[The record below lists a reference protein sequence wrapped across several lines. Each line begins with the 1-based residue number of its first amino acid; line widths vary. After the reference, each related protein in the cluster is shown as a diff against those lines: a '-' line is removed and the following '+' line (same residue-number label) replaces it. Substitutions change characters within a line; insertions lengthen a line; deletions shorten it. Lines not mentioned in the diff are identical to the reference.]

1 MKTVLITGAS
11 RGIGK
16 ATAELFAENGY
27 AVIINYNKSED
38 NALKLVSEIRQKG
51 QTAMAVKADVSN
63 PDEVSEMMKKIS
75 ENFSSV
81 DVLVNNAG
89 ISLQKM
95 LTETEIKEWDEIFG
109 ITARGTFLC
118 SKAVLPMMINKKSGN
133 IINISSIWGNVGAS
147 CEVAY
152 SSAKSA
158 LIGFT
163 KALAKEVGPSGIRVN
178 CLCPG
183 VIDTDMNKMHS
194 AETLSALCDE
204 TPLMRIGNPSE
215 VAETILFLASEK
227 SSFITGQVF
236 SVDGGMTI

>member
-1 MKTVLITGAS
+1 MKTALITGAS

-16 ATAELFAENGY
+16 AAAELFAENGY
-27 AVIINYNKSED
+27 AVIINYNKSEED
-38 NALKLVSEIRQKG
+38 ALKLVSEIRAKG
-51 QTAMAVKADVSN
+51 KTAMAVKGDVSN

-75 ENFSSV
+75 ENFSSI

-95 LTETEIKEWDEIFG
+95 LTETTLEEWDNIFG
-109 ITARGTFLC
+109 ITARGTFLVTK
-118 SKAVLPMMINKKSGN
+118 SVLPMMINKKYGS

-163 KALAKEVGPSGIRVN
+163 KALAKEVGPSGVRVN

-194 AETLSALCDE
+194 EETLSALCDE

-236 SVDGGMTI
+236 SVDGGMTV

>member
-1 MKTVLITGAS
+1 MKTALITGAS

-27 AVIINYNKSED
+27 AVIINYNKSEKE
-38 NALKLVSEIRQKG
+38 ALSLVSEIREKG
-51 QTAMAVKADVSN
+51 GTAMAVKADVSSET
-63 PDEVSEMMKKIS
+63 EVSEMMKKIS
-75 ENFSSV
+75 ENFSSI
-81 DVLVNNAG
+81 DVLINNAG

-95 LTETEIKEWDEIFG
+95 LTETSIEEWDNIFG
-109 ITARGTFLC
+109 ITARGTFLVTK
-118 SKAVLPMMINKKSGN
+118 SVLPMMINKKSGS

-152 SSAKSA
+152 SSAKAS

-194 AETLSALCDE
+194 AETLACLCDE
-204 TPLMRIGNPSE
+204 APLMRIGNPTE
-215 VAETILFLASEK
+215 VADTILFLASEK

-236 SVDGGMTI
+236 SVDGGMTV

>member
-1 MKTVLITGAS
+1 MKTALITGAS
-11 RGIGK
+11 RGIGRK
-16 ATAELFAENGY
+16 TAELFAENGY
-27 AVIINYNKSED
+27 AVIINYNKSEKE
-38 NALKLVSEIRQKG
+38 ALNLVSEIREKG
-51 QTAMAVKADVSN
+51 GTAMAVKADVSSET
-63 PDEVSEMMKKIS
+63 EVSEMMKKIS
-75 ENFSSV
+75 ENFSSI

-95 LTETEIKEWDEIFG
+95 LTETTTEEWDNIFG
-109 ITARGTFLC
+109 ITARGTFLVTK
-118 SKAVLPMMINKKSGN
+118 SVLPMMINKKSGS

-152 SSAKSA
+152 SSAKAS

-163 KALAKEVGPSGIRVN
+163 KALAKEIGPSGIRVN

-194 AETLSALCDE
+194 VETLACLCDE
-204 TPLMRIGNPSE
+204 TPLMRIGLPSE

-227 SSFITGQVF
+227 SAFITGQIF
-236 SVDGGMTI
+236 SVDGGMTV

>member
-1 MKTVLITGAS
+1 MKTALITGAS
-11 RGIGK
+11 RGIGRK
-16 ATAELFAENGY
+16 TAELFAENGY
-27 AVIINYNKSED
+27 AVIINYNKSEKE
-38 NALKLVSEIRQKG
+38 ALNLVSEIREKG
-51 QTAMAVKADVSN
+51 GTAMAVKADVSN
-63 PDEVSEMMKKIS
+63 ETEVSEMMKKIS
-75 ENFSSV
+75 ENFSSI

-95 LTETEIKEWDEIFG
+95 LTETTTEEWDNIFG
-109 ITARGTFLC
+109 ITARGTFLVTK
-118 SKAVLPMMINKKSGN
+118 SVLPMMINKKSGS

-152 SSAKSA
+152 SSAKAS

-163 KALAKEVGPSGIRVN
+163 KALAKEIGPSGIRVN

-194 AETLSALCDE
+194 VETLACLCDE
-204 TPLMRIGNPSE
+204 TPLMRIGLPSE

-227 SSFITGQVF
+227 SAFITGQIF
-236 SVDGGMTI
+236 SVDGGMTV

>member
-1 MKTVLITGAS
+1 MKTALITGAS

-27 AVIINYNKSED
+27 AVIINYNKSEKE
-38 NALKLVSEIRQKG
+38 ALNLVSEIREKG
-51 QTAMAVKADVSN
+51 GTAMAVKADVSSET
-63 PDEVSEMMKKIS
+63 EVSEMMKKIS

-81 DVLVNNAG
+81 DVLINNAG

-95 LTETEIKEWDEIFG
+95 LTETSIEEWDNIFG
-109 ITARGTFLC
+109 ITARGTFLVTK
-118 SKAVLPMMINKKSGN
+118 SVLPMMINKKSGS

-152 SSAKSA
+152 SSAKAS

-163 KALAKEVGPSGIRVN
+163 KALAKEVGPSGVRVN

-194 AETLSALCDE
+194 EETLACLCDE
-204 TPLMRIGNPSE
+204 TPLMRIGSPFE
-215 VAETILFLASEK
+215 VAETVLFLASEK

-236 SVDGGMTI
+236 SIDGGMTV

>member
-1 MKTVLITGAS
+1 MKTALITGAS

-16 ATAELFAENGY
+16 ATAELFADNGY
-27 AVIINYNKSED
+27 AVIINYNKSEKE
-38 NALKLVSEIRQKG
+38 ALNLVSEIREKG
-51 QTAMAVKADVSN
+51 GTAMAVKADVSSET
-63 PDEVSEMMKKIS
+63 EVSEMMKKIS

-81 DVLVNNAG
+81 DVLINNAG

-95 LTETEIKEWDEIFG
+95 LTETTTEEWDNIFG
-109 ITARGTFLC
+109 ITARGTFLVTK
-118 SKAVLPMMINKKSGN
+118 SVLPMMINKKSGS

-152 SSAKSA
+152 SSAKAS

-163 KALAKEVGPSGIRVN
+163 KALAKEVGPSGVRVN

-194 AETLSALCDE
+194 VETLACLCDE
-204 TPLMRIGNPSE
+204 TPLMRIGNPTE

-236 SVDGGMTI
+236 SVDGGMTV

>member
-1 MKTVLITGAS
+1 MKTALITGAS

-27 AVIINYNKSED
+27 AVIINYNKSEKE
-38 NALKLVSEIRQKG
+38 ALSLVSEIREKG
-51 QTAMAVKADVSN
+51 GTTMAVKADVSN
-63 PDEVSEMMKKIS
+63 ETEVSEMMKKIS
-75 ENFSSV
+75 ENFSSI
-81 DVLVNNAG
+81 DVLINNAG

-95 LTETEIKEWDEIFG
+95 LTETTTEEWDNIFG
-109 ITARGTFLC
+109 ITARGTFLVTK
-118 SKAVLPMMINKKSGN
+118 SVLPMMINKKSGS

-152 SSAKSA
+152 SSAKAS

-163 KALAKEVGPSGIRVN
+163 KALAKEVGLSGVRVN

-194 AETLSALCDE
+194 AETLACLCDE
-204 TPLMRIGNPSE
+204 TPLMRIGSPSE

-227 SSFITGQVF
+227 SSFITGQIF
-236 SVDGGMTI
+236 SVDGGMTV

>member
-1 MKTVLITGAS
+1 MKTALITGAS

-16 ATAELFAENGY
+16 AAAELFAENGY
-27 AVIINYNKSED
+27 AVIINYNKSEED
-38 NALKLVSEIRQKG
+38 ALKLVSEIRAKG
-51 QTAMAVKADVSN
+51 KTAMAVKGDVSN
-63 PDEVSEMMKKIS
+63 PDEVSLMMKKIS

-95 LTETEIKEWDEIFG
+95 LTETTLEEWDNIFG
-109 ITARGTFLC
+109 ITARGTFLVTK
-118 SKAVLPMMINKKSGN
+118 SVLPMMISKKCGS

-194 AETLSALCDE
+194 EETLSALCDE

-236 SVDGGMTI
+236 SIDGGMTV

>member
-1 MKTVLITGAS
+1 MKTALITGAS

-16 ATAELFAENGY
+16 KAAELFAENGY
-27 AVIINYNKSED
+27 AVIINYNKSEE
-38 NALKLVSEIRQKG
+38 NALKLVSEIRAKG
-51 QTAMAVKADVSN
+51 GTAMAVKGDVSN
-63 PDEVSEMMKKIS
+63 PDEVSLMMKKIS

-95 LTETEIKEWDEIFG
+95 LTETTLEEWDNIFG
-109 ITARGTFLC
+109 ITARGTFLVTK
-118 SKAVLPMMINKKSGN
+118 SVLPMMISKKCGS

-194 AETLSALCDE
+194 KETLSSLCDE
-204 TPLMRIGNPSE
+204 TPLMRIGTPSE

-236 SVDGGMTI
+236 SVDGGMTV

>member
-1 MKTVLITGAS
+1 MKTALITGAS

-27 AVIINYNKSED
+27 AVIINYNKSEEE
-38 NALKLVSEIRQKG
+38 ALNLVSEIRAKG
-51 QTAMAVKADVSN
+51 KTAMAVKADVSN

-81 DVLVNNAG
+81 DVLINNAG

-95 LTETEIKEWDEIFG
+95 LTETTLEEWDNIFG
-109 ITARGTFLC
+109 ITARGTFLVTK
-118 SKAVLPMMINKKSGN
+118 SVLPMMISKKYGS

-163 KALAKEVGPSGIRVN
+163 KALAKEVGPSGVRVN

-194 AETLSALCDE
+194 EETLSALCDE

-236 SVDGGMTI
+236 SIDGGMTV

>member
-1 MKTVLITGAS
+1 MKTALITGAS

-16 ATAELFAENGY
+16 AAAELFAENGY
-27 AVIINYNKSED
+27 AVIINYNKSEEE
-38 NALKLVSEIRQKG
+38 ALNLVSEIRAKG
-51 QTAMAVKADVSN
+51 KTAMAVKGDVSN

-75 ENFSSV
+75 ENFSSI

-95 LTETEIKEWDEIFG
+95 LTETTLEEWDNIFG
-109 ITARGTFLC
+109 ITARGTFLVTK
-118 SKAVLPMMINKKSGN
+118 SVLPMMINKKYGS

-163 KALAKEVGPSGIRVN
+163 KALAKEVGPSGVRVN

-194 AETLSALCDE
+194 EETLSALCDE

-236 SVDGGMTI
+236 SVDGGMTV